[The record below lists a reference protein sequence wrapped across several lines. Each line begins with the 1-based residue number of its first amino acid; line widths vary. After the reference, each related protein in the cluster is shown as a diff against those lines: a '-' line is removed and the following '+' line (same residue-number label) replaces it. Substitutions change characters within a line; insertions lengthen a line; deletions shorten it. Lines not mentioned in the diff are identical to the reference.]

1 MAYVNDRWV
10 EVSKSAFAHETAGLE
25 LLKALLPHS
34 SPYRAWTNFEFMDNH
49 GQWHEIDAL
58 VLGRRRLHL
67 IELKSYTGVLAG
79 NENSWIRTTL
89 GGKTRTQRS
98 PLLITRRKAQ
108 RLATRIEEEAR
119 KVAVENGLDPEK
131 VRRVLP
137 FVQESVF
144 LHGSP
149 FTTDLS
155 GLAKSS
161 LFGPDGA
168 EKQTGLP
175 GISDRLLEPPTDS
188 RRVDEDLSVIIALA
202 LKNLGIS
209 RRTERDAGSWTI
221 AGTPIAS
228 GEDWQ
233 EWPATQKVT
242 QERGRARIVSLRR
255 GTPANARA
263 AAYRKFEREY
273 SLLSAL
279 RHESIVAPRDL
290 VQDDDGN
297 TVIVYPETPGYEP
310 LDLALTT
317 RSLTVE
323 QQLRILTSI
332 SEAVRYAHRNSV
344 AHRGLGPSTVLI
356 HTENLDKGKISVRL
370 ADWSWAGRVHS
381 GDTRTVTVL
390 GTSIATGTA
399 PSDDVYQAPEDSWA
413 VDGDRMALD
422 LFSLGALA
430 YFLLSGGQP
439 PARDR
444 GALLERLRREGGLDL
459 AASGGRFV
467 DEQVRSLVLRATH
480 PAVTKR
486 VGTDPKTGQPSFG
499 AQEFASEL
507 DSFRH
512 RQLPAAEHEVDPLNP
527 TPGAILSG
535 RFEVVKILGS
545 GSTARGVLVRDHDN
559 DDALRVLKVGLD
571 DSAVERLRDEAEV
584 LATIATLVPPVPG
597 VVTLIEGPLD
607 LAENRVALLL
617 SNGGDQSLAD
627 LVRYTPLGE
636 AQLRSWGTEL
646 LNTVVALD
654 AAGITH
660 RDIKPANLGLRRPEG
675 KSRGSAVRLALFDFS
690 LSRASVDQLDAGTP
704 PYRDPFLGSGLR
716 TAFDSAAERYSV
728 GVVLFEMAT
737 ASTPEYGDGLSD
749 PGALHDEVTVTPEM
763 FTAGGLGRGRADALV
778 DFFRIALARDARSRF
793 ETSSAMRDAWTAVF
807 AGSAK
812 PSGRPAPTP
821 RPAPGATT
829 DRESESITSLQALM
843 SEFVTTAGVK
853 PATIRRQ
860 VVELVLGSH
869 ARAPEDPFVTYQEL
883 ATLAGVTSG
892 RIAQIFGDFA
902 SAWTKNAAL
911 TATVENLLGRLS
923 VVLESSGGASTPD
936 LLARELIRDLAP
948 DGLDRPERVSLGL
961 VRLLL
966 ASQAPASP
974 ADDGVDHTLHMIRR
988 RESRSVAMIAT
999 AEVSRRLPAVLAAE
1013 AERLVTEASSQGSH
1027 VVTSRDAEASF
1038 RAAAAAVLD
1047 VAPSDV
1053 EIPGHVLVR
1062 IATTGSAVVALS
1074 ARDELHSRMLRPD
1087 DSLAMLLRGLS
1098 TSDSFDRSELESRL
1112 TARFPAL
1119 SNTVPRRPGLDA
1131 LIGRLVPDMFWDET
1145 ARRYV
1150 FTQAPDPAS
1159 HVPTRHTMT
1168 APVTHRA
1175 ADASELDAALR
1186 ASIDE
1191 RTFRALGVPL
1201 GSSDQV
1207 AAALVTK
1214 YGALHLDV
1222 TELLLTHLRHKAD
1235 TAGIPWADI
1244 LAADAGAA
1252 GDRSN
1257 LRGFVADALPV
1268 LVDSVNNAGCPVVLT
1283 DLSTLAAYGQLGIL
1297 HKWADLS
1304 SPPAHALWALIPQ
1317 RQESG
1322 GLPGSVVD
1330 GAPLALNSP
1339 EQFVPVG
1346 PGDVSALLNHKPAQ
1360 RDDLIEEYS

>member
-25 LLKALLPHS
+25 LIRTLLPNS

-67 IELKSYTGVLAG
+67 VELKSYTGVLQG
-79 NENSWIRTTL
+79 NENSWVRTTP
-89 GGKTRTQRS
+89 GGRTHTQRS

-131 VRRVLP
+131 VRRALP

-155 GLAKSS
+155 DLAKSS
-161 LFGPDGA
+161 LFGPDGS
-168 EKQTGLP
+168 EQKTGLP
-175 GISDRLLEPPTDS
+175 GLSNRLLEPPTDS

-221 AGTPIAS
+221 TGTPIAS

-233 EWPATQKVT
+233 EWPAKQKVT
-242 QERGRARIVSLRR
+242 QELGRARIVSLRR
-255 GTPANARA
+255 GTPANARD

-317 RSLTVE
+317 RSLTAE
-323 QQLRILTSI
+323 QQLRILTDI
-332 SEAVRYAHRNSV
+332 SEAVGYAHRNSV

-356 HTENLDKGKISVRL
+356 HTEKLDKGQISVRL

-381 GDTRTVTVL
+381 GDTRAVTVL

-399 PSDDVYQAPEDSWA
+399 PSDDVYQAPEDRWA

-422 LFSLGALA
+422 VFSLGALA

-444 GALLERLRREGGLDL
+444 GALLERLRRENGLDL

-467 DEQVRSLVLRATH
+467 DEQVRALVLRATH

-486 VGTDPKTGQPSFG
+486 VGTDPKSGQPSFG
-499 AQEFASEL
+499 AQQFASEL
-507 DSFRH
+507 NAFRH
-512 RQLPAAEHEVDPLNP
+512 RQLPAVELEIDPLNP
-527 TPGAILSG
+527 TPGALLSG
-535 RFEVVKILGS
+535 RFEVVKVLGS
-545 GSTARGVLVRDHDN
+545 GSTARGVLVQDRNH
-559 DDALRVLKVGLD
+559 DDALRVLKIGLD
-571 DSAVERLRDEAEV
+571 DSAVDRLRDEAEV
-584 LATIATLVPPVPG
+584 LSTIAALAPPVPG
-597 VVTLIEGPLD
+597 VVTLFEGPLD

-617 SNGGDQSLAD
+617 SHGGDQTLAD
-627 LVRYTPLGE
+627 VVRYTPLGE
-636 AQLRSWGTEL
+636 AQLERWGKEL
-646 LNTVVALD
+646 LDTVVALD

-660 RDIKPANLGLRRPEG
+660 RDIKPANLGLARTEG
-675 KSRGSAVRLALFDFS
+675 KPRGSTVRLALFDFS

-716 TAFDSAAERYSV
+716 TAFDSSAERYSV

-737 ASTPEYGDGLSD
+737 ASTPQYGDGISD
-749 PGALHDEVTVTPEM
+749 PGALQDEVTVAPEM
-763 FTAGGLGRGRADALV
+763 FTAGGLSRSRAEALV
-778 DFFRIALARDARSRF
+778 DFFRTALARDARSRF

-807 AGSAK
+807 AANTKPNGRPTNPAK
-812 PSGRPAPTP
+812 PSVPRASDSAPA
-821 RPAPGATT
+821 
-829 DRESESITSLQALM
+829 SITSLRNLM
-843 SEFVTTAGVK
+843 SEFVKTAGAK

-869 ARAPEDPFVTYQEL
+869 AQAPDDAFVTYQEL
-883 ATLAGVTSG
+883 ASLVGVTSG
-892 RIAQIFGDFA
+892 RVAQIFGDFDSIWA
-902 SAWTKNAAL
+902 KNPAL
-911 TATVENLLGRLS
+911 DTTVRDLIGRMT

-936 LLARELIRDLAP
+936 LLARELIRDMSSE
-948 DGLDRPERVSLGL
+948 GVDRPGRAGFGL

-966 ASQAPASP
+966 ASQGSTVES
-974 ADDGVDHTLHMIRR
+974 DDGVDHTLHMIRR

-999 AEVSRRLPAVLAAE
+999 AAIPRRLPAALAAE
-1013 AERLVTEASSQGSH
+1013 AERLVTEAASQGIH
-1027 VVTSRDAEASF
+1027 VVGPPDAETSL
-1038 RAAAAAVLD
+1038 RAVAAGVLD
-1047 VAPSDV
+1047 VAPFDI

-1062 IATTGSAVVALS
+1062 IATAGSAVAALS
-1074 ARDELHSRMLRPD
+1074 ARDELHSRTLRPD
-1087 DSLAMLLRGLS
+1087 DSLGILLRGLS

-1112 TARFPAL
+1112 AARFPAL
-1119 SNTVPRRPGLDA
+1119 TDTVPRRPGLDA
-1131 LIGRLVPDMFWDET
+1131 LVGRLVPGLHWDEA

-1150 FTQAPDPAS
+1150 FGQAPNLAS
-1159 HVPTRHTMT
+1159 HVPTRHTRT
-1168 APVTHRA
+1168 AVLAHQAPGTDH
-1175 ADASELDAALR
+1175 LDAVLR
-1186 ASIDE
+1186 ASIQD

-1201 GSSDQV
+1201 GSTDEV
-1207 AAALVTK
+1207 AAALVSL
-1214 YGALHLDV
+1214 YGALHIDV
-1222 TELLLTHLRHKAD
+1222 TELLLTHLRGQARKA
-1235 TAGIPWADI
+1235 AISWANI

-1252 GDRSN
+1252 NDRSN
-1257 LRGFVADALPV
+1257 LRGFVADSIPV
-1268 LVDSVNNAGCPVVLT
+1268 LLDAVNDAGAPVVLT
-1283 DLSTLAAYGQLGIL
+1283 DLSTLAAYGQLGVL
-1297 HKWADLS
+1297 RTWADLS
-1304 SPPAHALWALIPQ
+1304 SPPTHAIWALIPQ
-1317 RQESG
+1317 RPESG

-1330 GAPLALNSP
+1330 GVPMALNSP
-1339 EQFVPVG
+1339 EQFVQFG
-1346 PGDVSALLNHKPAQ
+1346 RRDVASLLTRTPSTSPAS
-1360 RDDLIEEYS
+1360 IEETS